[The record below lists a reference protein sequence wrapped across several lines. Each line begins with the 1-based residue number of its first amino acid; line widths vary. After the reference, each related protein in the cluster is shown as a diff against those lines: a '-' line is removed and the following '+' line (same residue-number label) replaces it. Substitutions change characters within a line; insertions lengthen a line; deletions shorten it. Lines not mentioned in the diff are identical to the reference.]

1 MNLILALLVCF
12 ILNLAG
18 TEAQA
23 APPVRISVQTS
34 NGSGIEQAIVD
45 RISDN
50 LQNNQDIVIST
61 VNPDWFVLCSIS
73 ENIDPG
79 SGSIRYNGEVTV
91 KTKTGHLLNR
101 VAVQKY
107 NQDFSVSG
115 GGLNKKLIDN
125 AAREVIASAANRTIG
140 PIQEQVIIEME
151 TRERIIQAQNLGDQ
165 DQYNDALAILR
176 PITPDTAHFQEV
188 RALIGELE
196 MELDAYNRLKD
207 GEARASRGRY
217 TEAINLLKDVNPKSK
232 RFKLSRS
239 KIASYRAILAKQSL
253 KKKAA

>member
-1 MNLILALLVCF
+1 MNLILALATCF
-12 ILNLAG
+12 ILNFAC

-23 APPVRISVQTS
+23 APPVRISVQTG

-45 RISDN
+45 RISDS
-50 LQNNQDIVIST
+50 LQNNQDIIVST
-61 VNPDWFVLCSIS
+61 VNPDWYVLCNIS
-73 ENIDPG
+73 ENIDQG
-79 SGSIRYNGEVTV
+79 SGSIRYNGAVTV
-91 KTKTGHLLNR
+91 KTKTGHLLHN

-125 AAREVIASAANRTIG
+125 AAREVIASAANRVIG

-151 TRERIIQAQNLGDQ
+151 TRERIIQAQNLADQ
-165 DQYNDALAILR
+165 DQYNEALAILR

-188 RALIGELE
+188 RAFIGEIE
-196 MELDAYNRLKD
+196 MELDAYNRLKE
-207 GEARASRGRY
+207 GEARAKRGRY
-217 TEAINLLKDVNPKSK
+217 SEAINLLKDINPKSK

-253 KKKAA
+253 KKRAA